1 VDYLKIVFDATGIS
15 AERVALDY
23 CSAAEGAKYAEFT
36 RNYTEKIQKIGP
48 NPIFKKK

>member
-1 VDYLKIVFDATGIS
+1 VFDATGIG
-15 AERVALDY
+15 AERIALEY

-36 RNYTEKIQKIGP
+36 RNYTEKIRKIGP

>member
-1 VDYLKIVFDATGIS
+1 MDYLKVVFDATGVG
-15 AERVALDY
+15 AERVILEY

-36 RNYTEKIQKIGP
+36 RNYTETIRKVGP

>member
-1 VDYLKIVFDATGIS
+1 MDYLKVVFDVVGLGSDRITL
-15 AERVALDY
+15 EY

-36 RNYTEKIQKIGP
+36 RSYTEKIRKIGP

>member
-1 VDYLKIVFDATGIS
+1 MDYLKVVFDATGIGS
-15 AERVALDY
+15 DRIALEY

-36 RNYTEKIQKIGP
+36 RNYTEKIRKVGP